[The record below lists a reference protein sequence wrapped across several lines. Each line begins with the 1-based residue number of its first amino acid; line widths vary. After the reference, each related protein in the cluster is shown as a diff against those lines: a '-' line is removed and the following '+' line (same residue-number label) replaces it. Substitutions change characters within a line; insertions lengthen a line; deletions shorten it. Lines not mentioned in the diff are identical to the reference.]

1 MSCHANELKTRAR
14 EEAAR
19 AKESRERMDRLVV
32 EQRLEEEEEATN
44 HTAQKERE
52 RNQDAARK
60 TGGCGRHKSKS
71 QRKHNKRR
79 LASERRVK
87 EEENVEA
94 VRTK

>member
-32 EQRLEEEEEATN
+32 EQRLEEEEEATD

-60 TGGCGRHKSKS
+60 KQEDVAATN
-71 QRKHNKRR
+71 QNLNKNTTNGDWP
-79 LASERRVK
+79 SNK
-87 EEENVEA
+87 G
-94 VRTK
+94 